1 VTRPDLA
8 DRALFLHLAPI
19 PEADRKSERELQTAL
34 DSEKPR
40 LLGALVDAVAHGLKR
55 LPNTHLAEKPRWL
68 ILQFGPRLGRLSR
81 APS

>member
-1 VTRPDLA
+1 
-8 DRALFLHLAPI
+8 
-19 PEADRKSERELQTAL
+19 
-34 DSEKPR
+34 
-40 LLGALVDAVAHGLKR
+40 VDAVAHGLKR